1 MRQKDN
7 SYNSLECSGLF
18 CNWEHISRSDYGV
31 LSPALLKDPVP
42 NLFVHSSTRMKTCPL
57 LKYISKPNCHFILS
71 SRFLQRIKYKQTGVP
86 ITFVNRCHHYFSITN
101 CKCFQIINRLRG
113 SALCNVKTRFS
124 TKKRNPE

>member
-31 LSPALLKDPVP
+31 LSPALLNDPVSK
-42 NLFVHSSTRMKTCPL
+42 LFVLSSIRMKRCPS
-57 LKYISKPNCHFILS
+57 LKYFCRRNHHFILFNL
-71 SRFLQRIKYKQTGVP
+71 FLQRVKFKEPGGP
-86 ITFVNRCHHYFSITN
+86 ITFANLCHHYFLIIN
-101 CKCFQIINRLRG
+101 CKCFQLISRLKG
-113 SALCNVKTRFS
+113 SALCNIKTRFS